1 MTRYKELETLTGLSR
16 RTVWKATKDAG
27 FPGDA
32 APLEQARW
40 IKQHRGGSV
49 SGAATSKPGA
59 PGSAALPTGDLRSLK
74 TAYEIKKLQQQLAE
88 DRQKIY
94 DEAIAEMRDAW
105 NDCLS
110 QWREAVE
117 STAELTDQQKAAL
130 CKALDYAATR
140 LHTSAT

>member
-49 SGAATSKPGA
+49 SGAAASNPGA
-59 PGSAALPTGDLRSLK
+59 RGSSALPTGDLRSLK

-94 DEAIAEMRDAW
+94 DEAIAEMRARFGEW
-105 NDCLS
+105 LGP
-110 QWREAVE
+110 WRDAVE
-117 STAELTDQQKAAL
+117 STEELTDRQKAAL
-130 CKALDYAATR
+130 CKALDYAESQMRA
-140 LHTSAT
+140 SAT